1 MTKDE
6 VLAEFER
13 RAQRAAEKERVF
25 REQWSALEALCRK
38 LGYTEELYWS
48 GVIRGEAP
56 FA

>member
-38 LGYTEELYWS
+38 FGYTEELYWS
-48 GVIRGEAP
+48 GAIRGEAP